1 MTFIVTQD
9 PLNGPVA
16 NTISDFWRMV
26 DEQFV
31 TVIVSLNEFGDGLNQ
46 CPTYWPAFEST
57 YGFVTVKFESEDSD
71 GSFVNRKFTLLNIQ
85 VGKVESALS
94 AK

>member
-16 NTISDFWRMV
+16 NTIHDFWRMV

-31 TVIVSLNEFGDGLNQ
+31 TVIVSLNESGDGLNH
-46 CPTYWPAFEST
+46 CPVYWPTFEST
-57 YGFVTVKFESEDSD
+57 YGIVTVKFESEDSD
-71 GSFVNRKFTLLNIQ
+71 GSFISRKFTLLNLQ
-85 VGKVESALS
+85 VGKRLMCQQ
-94 AK
+94 